1 MVNWKVVSIL
11 LSLLKFNGAIYF
23 GKFTTLIVESFA
35 EFGGLNGTKLA
46 LKFVCFKANGDVFQ
60 GSKIGITTLKKHA
73 PYLSSVYYMAHHTN
87 LVV

>member
-1 MVNWKVVSIL
+1 MVNWKMVSIL

-35 EFGGLNGTKLA
+35 KFGGLNGTKLA
-46 LKFVCFKANGDVFQ
+46 LKFICFKANGDIVFQ

-73 PYLSSVYYMAHHTN
+73 HI
-87 LVV
+87 LVVCIIWHTTQT

>member
-1 MVNWKVVSIL
+1 MVNWKMVSIL

-46 LKFVCFKANGDVFQ
+46 LKFVCFKQMETLF
-60 GSKIGITTLKKHA
+60 SKVQK
-73 PYLSSVYYMAHHTN
+73 
-87 LVV
+87 